1 MKVEQ
6 SHELN
11 ALLEECRPL
20 TWSGRWLIFR
30 SYFRLLLPLLAFC
43 SVGALE
49 IMFWADT
56 LSLPKLL
63 FCIALPVTLPSF
75 VLLMTEI
82 GSKNDFYS
90 KRVLEIRDQ
99 GIKVNPG
106 AIIISWHDISVFRF
120 EPVVDCLNLVK
131 LAVEYRAKR
140 KTKIINRCWPMV
152 LSKAEQMLN
161 LSSELTLQQQMG
173 KGSFALKHFTE
184 PVISQANPPPKI
196 TILPLWLW
204 MIGFFFFL
212 HGLPIL
218 GASIFKTTDQPVKN
232 HSHRTVS
239 PKRAEQLARFIIK
252 SGHIHNYQEYRRF
265 SMICGSVIIGIG
277 TVFLIWSTAA
287 ERKFRKRQPVE
298 AQDKTAS
305 NPIIL

>member
-6 SHELN
+6 PRELN

-30 SYFRLLLPLLAFC
+30 SYFRLLLPLLAFS

-63 FCIALPVTLPSF
+63 FCIALPVSLPSF
-75 VLLMTEI
+75 VLVMTEI
-82 GSKNDFYS
+82 GSKINFHS

-99 GIKVNPG
+99 GIKLNPG
-106 AIIISWHDISVFRF
+106 GIIISWHEISLFRF
-120 EPVVDCLNLVK
+120 EPMVDRLNLVK
-131 LAVEYRAKR
+131 LAVEYRDKR
-140 KTKIINRCWPMV
+140 KTKVINRCWPMV
-152 LSKAEQMLN
+152 LSKAEQMLS
-161 LSSELTLQQQMG
+161 LSSELTLRQQMG
-173 KGSFALKHFTE
+173 KGAFVLKQFTE
-184 PVISQANPPPKI
+184 PVISQASPPPKI

-204 MIGFFFFL
+204 MIGFYFIL

-218 GASIFKTTDQPVKN
+218 GASIFKTTDQPVKS

-239 PKRAEQLARFIIK
+239 PKRAEQFARFIIK
-252 SGHIHNYQEYRRF
+252 SGHIHNFQEFRRF
-265 SMICGSVIIGIG
+265 SMICGSAMTGIGI
-277 TVFLIWSTAA
+277 VFFIWSTAA
-287 ERKFRKRQPVE
+287 ERKFRKHQPVE